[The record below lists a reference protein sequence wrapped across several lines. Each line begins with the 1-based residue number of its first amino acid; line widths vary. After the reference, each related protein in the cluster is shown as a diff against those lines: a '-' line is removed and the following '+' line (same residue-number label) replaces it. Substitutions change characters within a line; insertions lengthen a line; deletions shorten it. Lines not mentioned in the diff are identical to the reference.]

1 MTRLRCMLSCRCGC
15 EGQPQTVGMMQ
26 GLALT
31 ELSLS
36 HFRSHKHGRV
46 ICDHR
51 PIALYGNNGAGK
63 TNILEAVSL
72 LSPGRGLRRAS
83 AGDMTRR
90 PEELGWKITALL
102 QSLQNRYEIEIWSD
116 AGASRQVKID
126 GKAVSQTALGRIARV
141 LWLVPSMDRLWIE
154 GAEGRRRFLDRMTLS
169 FLPEHAE
176 ISLGY
181 EKAMRE
187 RNRLLKDQV
196 RDTHWYR
203 ALENQMGDLGT
214 RLHANRLA
222 AVAQLCKAQ
231 SAAETMFP
239 TADLELQNDNLSVL
253 GTTGDLV
260 QALGDHRARDMV
272 AGRSLIGPHRSD
284 LMALYAP
291 KGVLAKDCSTGEQ
304 KALLVSLIL
313 ANARALKDDFGA
325 PPLLLLDE
333 IAAHLD
339 ATRRTALYDEICAL
353 GAQAWMTGT
362 GVELF
367 ADLGPRALHL
377 EVTEAAGLS
386 SVVGGGPSGIPD

>member
-1 MTRLRCMLSCRCGC
+1 MSLCRCAC
-15 EGQPQTVGMMQ
+15 EADPQNVALMQ
-26 GLALT
+26 GLALA
-31 ELSLS
+31 ELTLS
-36 HFRSHKHGRV
+36 HFRSHKQGRI

-51 PIALYGNNGAGK
+51 PIALFGNNGSGK

-83 AGDMTRR
+83 AGDMSRR

-102 QSLQNRYEIEIWSD
+102 QSLQNHYEIEIWSE
-116 AGASRQVKID
+116 AGAARQVRID

-169 FLPEHAE
+169 FLPDHAE

-196 RDTHWYR
+196 QDAHWYR
-203 ALENQMGDLGT
+203 ALETQMGDLGA

-222 AVAQLCKAQ
+222 AVAQLRAAQ
-231 SAAETMFP
+231 DAAETSFP
-239 TADLELQNDNLSVL
+239 TAALELKNEDLGVL
-253 GTTGDLV
+253 GMAENLTH
-260 QALGDHRARDMV
+260 ALGDHRGRDMA

-284 LMALYAP
+284 LLALYAS
-291 KGVLAKDCSTGEQ
+291 KNVLAKECSTGEQ

-313 ANARALKDDFGA
+313 ANARALRDDFGA

-339 ATRRTALYDEICAL
+339 ANRRAALYDEICAL

-362 GVELF
+362 GAELF
-367 ADLGPRALHL
+367 ADLGTRALHL
-377 EVTEAAGLS
+377 EVTDAVGQS
-386 SVVGGGPSGIPD
+386 GVVVRAN